1 MKGATPIVAVILLLL
16 ITIAAGGS
24 TYLWL
29 SRTQSKL
36 FTQTTT
42 GIEESGKDVYGKI
55 NIVSIWNQSVASQDT
70 LCVLIRNGSD
80 QDITYKSADLQKM
93 AVLVD
98 RIPCDIDTSTLAD
111 IRQSEVVSFC
121 IDNSTTQCTYE
132 LTDSSLLISVEP
144 PFGNGDEYEFT
155 YP

>member
-42 GIEESGKDVYGKI
+42 GLEESSKDVYGKLD
-55 NIVSIWNQSVASQDT
+55 IVSIWNT
-70 LCVLIRNGSD
+70 TTRLCILIRNGSD
-80 QDITYKSADLQKM
+80 QEITYKEADLQKM

-98 RIPCDIDTSTLAD
+98 KVPCTFNESAVTTL
-111 IRQSEVVSFC
+111 RQSEVVSFC
-121 IDNSTTQCTYE
+121 VDNSTAQCRFDGSET
-132 LTDSSLLISVEP
+132 SLQVAVEP
-144 PFGNGDEYEFT
+144 PFGNGDSYTFEY
-155 YP
+155 P

>member
-1 MKGATPIVAVILLLL
+1 MKGTTPIIAVILLLL

-55 NIVSIWNQSVASQDT
+55 TVVSIWNQT
-70 LCVLIRNGSD
+70 TMLCVLVRNGSD
-80 QDITYKSADLQKM
+80 QDITYKKADLQKM
-93 AVLVD
+93 AILMDKV
-98 RIPCDIDTSTLAD
+98 PCSFNNSAELND

-121 IDNSTTQCTYE
+121 IDNSTSQCRYDGTE
-132 LTDSSLLISVEP
+132 SSIMVKVEP
-144 PFGNGDEYEFT
+144 PFGNGDDYEFT

>member
-1 MKGATPIVAVILLLL
+1 MKGTTPIIAVILLLL

-42 GIEESGKDVYGKI
+42 GIEESGKDVYGKLS
-55 NIVSIWNQSVASQDT
+55 IVSSWNVSTQ
-70 LCVLIRNGSD
+70 LCLLIRNGSD
-80 QDITYKSADLQKM
+80 QDITYKATDLTKM

-98 RIPCDIDTSTLAD
+98 KIPCSFNATALTD
-111 IRQSEVVSFC
+111 IRQSEVTSFC
-121 IDNSTTQCTYE
+121 VDNSTAKCRYDGTE
-132 LTDSSLLISVEP
+132 SSILIKVEP
-144 PFGNGDEYEFT
+144 PYGNGDSYEFT

>member
-42 GIEESGKDVYGKI
+42 GIEESSKDVYGKLD
-55 NIVSIWNQSVASQDT
+55 IVSVWNESTQ
-70 LCVLIRNGSD
+70 LYMLIRNGSD
-80 QDITYKSADLQKM
+80 QEITYKEADLEKM

-98 RIPCDIDTSTLAD
+98 SRPCSFNESAMSTL
-111 IRQSEVVSFC
+111 RQSEVLSFS
-121 IDNSTTQCTYE
+121 IDDASQCNWDGSET
-132 LTDSSLLISVEP
+132 SILIKVEP
-144 PFGNGDEYEFT
+144 PFGNGDSYEFT

>member
-42 GIEESGKDVYGKI
+42 GIEESSKDVYGKLD
-55 NIVSIWNQSVASQDT
+55 IVSIWNSTTQ
-70 LCVLIRNGSD
+70 LCLLVRNGSD
-80 QDITYKSADLQKM
+80 QEITYKAADLEKM
-93 AVLVD
+93 AILVD
-98 RIPCDIDTSTLAD
+98 KIPCDFNTTGLNN

-121 IDNSTTQCTYE
+121 IYNTTSQCRYDGTE
-132 LTDSSLLISVEP
+132 SSILINVEP
-144 PFGNGDEYEFT
+144 PFGNGDSYEFT

>member
-36 FTQTTT
+36 FTQSTT
-42 GIEESGKDVYGKI
+42 GVEESSKDIYGKI
-55 NIVSIWNQSVASQDT
+55 SVVSVWNESTQ
-70 LCVLIRNGSD
+70 LCILIRNGSD
-80 QDITYKSADLQKM
+80 QDITYKTADLQKL
-93 AVLVD
+93 AVLLD
-98 RIPCDIDTSTLAD
+98 KIPCTFNTTGLSD

-121 IDNSTTQCTYE
+121 VYNTTAKCRYDGTE
-132 LTDSSLLISVEP
+132 SSILIKVEP

>member
-29 SRTQSKL
+29 SRTQNKL

-42 GIEESGKDVYGKI
+42 GIEESGKDVYGKLT
-55 NIVSIWNQSVASQDT
+55 IVSVWNET
-70 LCVLIRNGSD
+70 TRLCILIRNGSD
-80 QDITYKSADLQKM
+80 QDITYKASDLQKM
-93 AVLVD
+93 AVLMDKV
-98 RIPCDIDTSTLAD
+98 PCEFNTSALHD

-121 IDNSTTQCTYE
+121 VDNSTSQCRYDGTE
-132 LTDSSLLISVEP
+132 SSILVDVEP

>member
-1 MKGATPIVAVILLLL
+1 MKGATAIIGVILLLL

-36 FTQTTT
+36 FSQTTT
-42 GIEESGKDVYGKI
+42 GIEESSKDVYGKI
-55 NIVSIWNQSVASQDT
+55 TIVSAWNET
-70 LCVLIRNGSD
+70 TRLCLLIRNGSD
-80 QDITYKSADLQKM
+80 QAITYKKADLDDM

-98 RIPCDIDTSTLAD
+98 KIPCSFNKTALIDL
-111 IRQSEVVSFC
+111 RQNEVVSFC
-121 IDNSTTQCTYE
+121 IDNSTSKCRFDGTE
-132 LTDSSLLISVEP
+132 SSIYIKVEP
-144 PFGNGDEYEFT
+144 PYGNGDEYAFQ

>member
-29 SRTQSKL
+29 SRTQNKL

-42 GIEESGKDVYGKI
+42 GVEESSKDVYGK
-55 NIVSIWNQSVASQDT
+55 VSLVSVWNET
-70 LCVLIRNGSD
+70 TKLCLLIRNGSD
-80 QDITYKSADLQKM
+80 QDVTYKEADLDKL

-98 RIPCDIDTSTLAD
+98 KVPCTFNTTDLSD
-111 IRQSEVVSFC
+111 IRQSEVISFC
-121 IDNSTTQCTYE
+121 IFNTTSQCRYDGSE
-132 LTDSSLLISVEP
+132 SSILIKVEP
-144 PFGNGDEYEFT
+144 PFGNGDQYEFT

>member
-1 MKGATPIVAVILLLL
+1 MKGATPIIAVILLLL

-29 SRTQSKL
+29 SRTQSTL

-42 GIEESGKDVYGKI
+42 GIEESSKDVYGRI
-55 NIVSIWNQSVASQDT
+55 SVVSIWNDT
-70 LCVLIRNGSD
+70 TQLCLLIRNGSD
-80 QDITYKSADLQKM
+80 QDITYKEADLKKM

-98 RIPCDIDTSTLAD
+98 KIPCTFNTTALSD

-121 IDNSTTQCTYE
+121 IDNSTSKCRYDGTE
-132 LTDSSLLISVEP
+132 SSILIKVEP
-144 PFGNGDEYEFT
+144 PFGNGDSYEFT

>member
-55 NIVSIWNQSVASQDT
+55 TVVSIWNEST
-70 LCVLIRNGSD
+70 RLCVLIRNGSD
-80 QDITYKSADLQKM
+80 QDITYKASDLQKM
-93 AVLVD
+93 AVLMDKV
-98 RIPCDIDTSTLAD
+98 PCDFNTSALND

-121 IDNSTTQCTYE
+121 VDNDTAQCRYDGTE
-132 LTDSSLLISVEP
+132 SSILVSVEP
-144 PFGNGDEYEFT
+144 PYGNGDDYEFT

>member
-1 MKGATPIVAVILLLL
+1 MKGATPIIAVILLLL

-36 FTQTTT
+36 FTQTTS
-42 GIEESGKDVYGKI
+42 GIDESSKDVYGKVT
-55 NIVSIWNQSVASQDT
+55 IVSIWNVT
-70 LCVLIRNGSD
+70 TELCLLIRNGSD
-80 QDITYKSADLQKM
+80 QDITYKVADLERL

-98 RIPCDIDTSTLAD
+98 KIPCTFNTTELND

-121 IDNSTTQCTYE
+121 ILNTTSACRYDGTE
-132 LTDSSLLISVEP
+132 SSIFIKVEP
-144 PFGNGDEYEFT
+144 PFGNGDDYEFT

>member
-1 MKGATPIVAVILLLL
+1 MKGTTPIIAVILLLL

-42 GIEESGKDVYGKI
+42 GIEESGKDVYGRLS
-55 NIVSIWNQSVASQDT
+55 IVSTWNESSQ

-80 QDITYKSADLQKM
+80 QDITYKAADLTKM

-98 RIPCDIDTSTLAD
+98 KIPCTFNTTGLNDM
-111 IRQSEVVSFC
+111 RQSEVSSFC
-121 IDNSTTQCTYE
+121 IDNSTSKCRYDGTE
-132 LTDSSLLISVEP
+132 SSILIKVEP
-144 PFGNGDEYEFT
+144 PFGNGDSYEFT

>member
-1 MKGATPIVAVILLLL
+1 MKGTTPIIAVILLLL

-36 FTQTTT
+36 FAQTTT
-42 GIEESGKDVYGKI
+42 GIEESGKDVYGKLS
-55 NIVSIWNQSVASQDT
+55 IVSSWNESTQ
-70 LCVLIRNGSD
+70 LCLLIRNGSD
-80 QDITYKSADLQKM
+80 QDITYKSSDLTKM

-98 RIPCDIDTSTLAD
+98 KIPCSFNTTALND
-111 IRQSEVVSFC
+111 IRQSEVTSFC
-121 IDNSTTQCTYE
+121 IDNSTAKCRYDGTE
-132 LTDSSLLISVEP
+132 SSILIKVEP
-144 PFGNGDEYEFT
+144 PYGNGDSYEFT